1 MSQLLIHRS
10 PLGPL
15 SIPGVLGEPAP
26 GEPFEVDDETARD
39 LLEQGDLYAP
49 APAPE
54 VTEKE
59 LRKMAAD
66 RGVDLTGARNKTD
79 IAARIADHDDA
90 VTVGNTEDHTT
101 AADAASDDT
110 QEGGDQL

>member
-26 GEPFEVDDETARD
+26 GEPFEVDDDIAET

-54 VTEKE
+54 VTVKE
-59 LRKMAAD
+59 LRDIAER
-66 RGVDLTGARNKTD
+66 RGIDLTGARTKAE
-79 IAARIADHDDA
+79 IAAAIAGHEETTVVVGDA
-90 VTVGNTEDHTT
+90 TPDATE
-101 AADAASDDT
+101 APASDP
-110 QEGGDQL
+110 QEGGEQL

>member
-26 GEPFEVDDETARD
+26 GEPFEVDDDIAET
-39 LLEQGDLYAP
+39 LLEQTELYGRAP
-49 APAPE
+49 APD

-59 LRKMAAD
+59 LRRIASD
-66 RGVDLTGARNKTD
+66 RGIDLTGARNKAD
-79 IAARIADHDDA
+79 IAARIAEHDAPA
-90 VTVGNTEDHTT
+90 VVGDTEATEQNNDP
-101 AADAASDDT
+101 
-110 QEGGDQL
+110 QEGGDQQ